1 MMAAALGKAVTAKEL
16 VAMSARRQPDVR
28 LGFGFFLAVALVIGV
43 IIKYIWWIVG
53 AAALV
58 GAFFAVRA
66 IVRHVEQR
74 RVEAAERDAA
84 LARRA
89 EQQHRWTLRG
99 DSRGVYGPSGA
110 QAMRSVS
117 STPPDL
123 SASEP
128 TEVAAVTYNAEN
140 LDELIRLKPPCW
152 RWAAFASVLV
162 QRRESLQARLRD
174 SALGFTTSTGRRL
187 YSGAEVKNF
196 VIDRMDELSQL
207 VAQVESFMLAP
218 AFVGMFGDPD
228 DEGTADAA
236 GILHIANRLMDY
248 LERFLELSEV
258 CRGASAPSQYADLMR
273 DCARLADA
281 PLEGYRTFIDE
292 FVARVGEM
300 AELLRYAKGAVEVEP
315 VVLEM
320 DVDDQLLRRI
330 TRGVKALRAS

>member
-1 MMAAALGKAVTAKEL
+1 MAARREPEVT
-16 VAMSARRQPDVR
+16 
-28 LGFGFFLAVALVIGV
+28 LGFGFFLAVALIIGL
-43 IIKYIWWIVG
+43 IIKYFWWIAG

-58 GAFFAVRA
+58 GAYFAVRA
-66 IVRHVEQR
+66 IVQHMEQR
-74 RVEAAERDAA
+74 RLEAKERDAA

-99 DSRGVYGPSGA
+99 DSRGVYGPAGA
-110 QAMRSVS
+110 QTMRSVS
-117 STPPDL
+117 AEPPEL
-123 SASEP
+123 GAPEP
-128 TEVAAVTYNAEN
+128 TEVAAVTYSAGN

-162 QRRESLQARLRD
+162 QRRESLLARLRD

-187 YSGAEVKNF
+187 YTAADVRDF

-207 VAQVESFMLAP
+207 VAQVESFMESP
-218 AFVGMFGDPD
+218 AFMGMFGDPD
-228 DEGTADAA
+228 DESTADAD
-236 GILHIANRLMDY
+236 GILHIAHRLMDY

-300 AELLRYAKGAVEVEP
+300 AELLRYAKGTVEVDP

-320 DVDDQLLRRI
+320 EVDDQLLARI
-330 TRGVKALRAS
+330 TRRLKALPAS